1 LVGESGRERG
11 WGRERVRGRRE
22 REREE
27 RADSVIADEWY
38 PAVAVIWPSLQ
49 TGPLWTRHSTE
60 GVGWVTDYQIL
71 VAGTTAV
78 THAGLAVL

>member
-1 LVGESGRERG
+1 MSGT
-11 WGRERVRGRRE
+11 
-22 REREE
+22 
-27 RADSVIADEWY
+27 
-38 PAVAVIWPSLQ
+38 VAVIWPSLQ